1 MRTKSSNTFDVGQM
15 RRSRGISMKT
25 RRSPQTLI
33 TRQITALHKEGDKRV
48 NKQAD
53 YREDDEKRKAEDV
66 RNT

>member
-1 MRTKSSNTFDVGQM
+1 M